1 MVADRQLEAQVSQL
15 TQRLEGQSQ
24 KHSQELA
31 RLSAEAEELRA
42 KLRKELHRRRDCL
55 QEQKL
60 DSAFIRQVEWRLT
73 GVTEILRN
81 VPKNKG
87 LYSDKFTILGVP
99 DFMLEFFPQG
109 RDTTSLP
116 GYCSLFL
123 WSNEGVR
130 LKYRLRVGSH
140 SCVDEDTFDGR
151 IAHGH
156 SNFCHLEAQVDKESD
171 TVVIGLEVIE
181 VSQTQEP
188 VPGLRLVN
196 AGPEAALSREADV
209 LRNRHIDTVEWRIRD
224 AVRRTKEVPAG
235 FFICSQLFSIAG
247 VRDLQLE
254 FYPNGLE
261 GSKPGF
267 CGFYVRCPS
276 GQYTL
281 NITLFVGSAKK
292 GPSKTEFNGNAA
304 KGLPDFCRLSEQL
317 VEPEEADK
325 VDIKDVICGVIVS
338 NPRLEEEEMKKE
350 LYV

>member
-1 MVADRQLEAQVSQL
+1 MSQL
-15 TQRLEGQSQ
+15 TQRLEAQSQ
-24 KHSQELA
+24 KHTEELA
-31 RLSAEAEELRA
+31 RLSAEAEELRV
-42 KLRKELHRRRDCL
+42 KLRKELQRRRDSL
-55 QEQKL
+55 REPKL
-60 DSAFIRQVEWRLT
+60 DTAFIRQVEWRLT
-73 GVTEILRN
+73 GVTEILRT

-123 WSNEGVR
+123 WSNAGVR

-140 SCVDEDTFDGR
+140 SCVDEDTFDSR

-156 SNFCHLEAQVDKESD
+156 SNFCHLQAQVDKESD
-171 TVVIGLEVIE
+171 SVVIGLEVLE
-181 VSQTQEP
+181 VSHTHEP
-188 VPGLRLVN
+188 APGLRLVN
-196 AGPEAALSREADV
+196 AGPEAALAHEADV

-224 AVRRTKEVPAG
+224 AVRRTREVPAG
-235 FFICSQLFSIAG
+235 FFICSPLFSIAG
-247 VRDLQLE
+247 VRGLQLE

-281 NITLFVGSAKK
+281 SITLFVGSAKK

-317 VEPEEADK
+317 VESEEEGKA
-325 VDIKDVICGVIVS
+325 DIKDVICGVIVN
-338 NPRLEEEEMKKE
+338 NPRLEEDETKKE

>member
-1 MVADRQLEAQVSQL
+1 MSQL
-15 TQRLEGQSQ
+15 TQRLEAQSQ
-24 KHSQELA
+24 KHTAELA

-42 KLRKELHRRRDCL
+42 KLRKELQRRRDSL
-55 QEQKL
+55 REPKL
-60 DSAFIRQVEWRLT
+60 DTAFIRQVEWRLT
-73 GVTEILRN
+73 GVTEILRT

-109 RDTTSLP
+109 RDTTSIP

-123 WSNEGVR
+123 WANAGVR

-140 SCVDEDTFDGR
+140 SCVDEDTFDSR

-171 TVVIGLEVIE
+171 SVVIGLEVIE
-181 VSQTQEP
+181 VSHTNEP
-188 VPGLRLVN
+188 APGLRLVN
-196 AGPEAALSREADV
+196 AGPEAALACEADV
-209 LRNRHIDTVEWRIRD
+209 LRHRHIDTVEWRIKD
-224 AVRRTKEVPAG
+224 AVRRTREVPAG
-235 FFICSQLFSIAG
+235 FFICSPLFSIAG
-247 VRDLQLE
+247 VRGLQLE

-281 NITLFVGSAKK
+281 SITLFVGSAKK

-317 VEPEEADK
+317 VGSETDPEEGKA
-325 VDIKDVICGVIVS
+325 DIKDVICGVIVK
-338 NPRLEEEEMKKE
+338 NPRLEDETKKE